1 MKVFCSLLSL
11 FLFVASAF
19 SQDCNG
25 TYEGGLALLKKRTEA
40 SVKEAVRKF
49 ESAKRCYKVN
59 RDQQGVLN
67 CDEQIT
73 ACKQILNYFTQQTA
87 KVTAEESYEF
97 PEAGGE
103 QIIPVKTKR
112 SWSFSDV
119 HDWCTATKEKD
130 GLKIVVNPN
139 RTTVRRSQTI
149 TLKWSGRKQLV
160 KIVQEGAEEK
170 LTLSESDLFFQA
182 DDTEKVIEITS
193 NCDWA
198 VESND
203 APWCSWRKDSLHLYV
218 EPSINEGSARRTGT
232 IRIGAGSRHA
242 EIRLMQEM
250 DNFRIFTPDENDTL
264 VFIPKGGTV
273 DLPVEYTV
281 SQNETPWEIY
291 SYPNWCTA
299 TREGNAS
306 LTLKCLS
313 NKMKE
318 DRDGTI
324 FVKKGRKLISITVI
338 QLGKGSKYM
347 TFQPLFGKKKKA
359 KSLYQRAVLF
369 TPEED

>member
-1 MKVFCSLLSL
+1 MT
-11 FLFVASAF
+11 
-19 SQDCNG
+19 G
-25 TYEGGLALLKKRTEA
+25 
-40 SVKEAVRKF
+40 
-49 ESAKRCYKVN
+49 
-59 RDQQGVLN
+59 
-67 CDEQIT
+67 
-73 ACKQILNYFTQQTA
+73 
-87 KVTAEESYEF
+87 
-97 PEAGGE
+97 
-103 QIIPVKTKR
+103 
-112 SWSFSDV
+112 
-119 HDWCTATKEKD
+119 
-130 GLKIVVNPN
+130 
-139 RTTVRRSQTI
+139 
-149 TLKWSGRKQLV
+149 
-160 KIVQEGAEEK
+160 
-170 LTLSESDLFFQA
+170 
-182 DDTEKVIEITS
+182 
-193 NCDWA
+193 
-198 VESND
+198 
-203 APWCSWRKDSLHLYV
+203 DSL
-218 EPSINEGSARRTGT
+218 
-232 IRIGAGSRHA
+232 

-347 TFQPLFGKKKKA
+347 TFQPLFGKKKKT